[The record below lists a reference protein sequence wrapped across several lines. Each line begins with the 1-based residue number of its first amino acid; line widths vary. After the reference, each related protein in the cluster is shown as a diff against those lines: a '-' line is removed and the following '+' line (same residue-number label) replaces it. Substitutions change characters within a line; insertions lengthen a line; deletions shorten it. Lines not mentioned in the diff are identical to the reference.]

1 VTRQRPC
8 NEEELVDLVRS
19 IDVEAPPALRA
30 RVEQMVAAAP
40 ARGRLWRRP
49 GGGRAQGVRRARPL
63 AGALAG
69 AVIAAVLIVALSSG
83 GGGHTLNLRSA
94 AAPTLLASTIPAPI
108 RSDHSQFLTAAVGA
122 VRFPYLEDAFGWR
135 SSGSRTDTIDG
146 RAVTTVFYSRGAA
159 RIGYAIYGV
168 PSPSSAGG
176 VVHSEG
182 GTRYRVLSGNGAAI
196 ISWKREGH
204 LCVMSGRGTSAQ
216 ELIRLAGWDE
226 GRSTA

>member
-1 VTRQRPC
+1 MTRPRPR

-30 RVEQMVAAAP
+30 RVEEMVATATERRRP
-40 ARGRLWRRP
+40 RLGLGNVGASGIWRR
-49 GGGRAQGVRRARPL
+49 RSL
-63 AGALAG
+63 AGALAAA
-69 AVIAAVLIVALSSG
+69 AVAAVLLVTLSA

-94 AAPTLLASTIPAPI
+94 AAPTLLASTIPAPV
-108 RSDHSQFLTAAVGA
+108 RSDHSEFLTASVGA
-122 VRFPYLEDAFGWR
+122 VRFPYLEDAFGWH

-146 RAVTTVFYSRGAA
+146 RPVTTVFYSRGAA

-176 VVHSEG
+176 VVHDEG
-182 GTRYRVLSGNGAAI
+182 GTQYRVLSGSGAAI
-196 ISWKREGH
+196 ISWTREGH
-204 LCVMSGRGTSAQ
+204 LCVMSGRGASAQ

-226 GRSTA
+226 GGSTA